1 MGQALFFIMKIN
13 IVFGTVGGNT
23 KLVCERVAE
32 VFESKGLHANLFN
45 ARLVVLEDAL
55 DCDLLVLACPTYG
68 IGELEQ
74 HFEVFL
80 KKLHEVEIKGR
91 KCAIIG
97 LGDPKYDKD
106 YHLES
111 TKIIMDFLQKKEGEI
126 LYMPLRISRNP
137 LPLIEQGFVDRWAEK
152 ISEIILQ

>member
-1 MGQALFFIMKIN
+1 MKIN
-13 IVFGTVGGNT
+13 VVFGTVGGNT
-23 KLVCERVAE
+23 KIVCERIAE
-32 VFESKGLHANLFN
+32 VFESKGLNTQLFN
-45 ARLVVLEDAL
+45 ALAVDQKKAL

-74 HFEVFL
+74 HFESFL
-80 KKLHEVEIKGR
+80 RKLKDEDIKGK
-91 KCAIIG
+91 KCAVIG

-111 TKIIMDFLQKKEGEI
+111 AKVIMDFLREKEAEI
-126 LYMPLRISRNP
+126 LHMPLRISKSP
-137 LPLIEQGFVDRWAEK
+137 LPLIQQGFVDRWAEK